1 MIAALAVA
9 AVVALAVPISAAA
22 QTPAPPSTTAPTP
35 GAMASGATIE
45 PGATVQLEYTLS
57 DDAGKVLDSNK
68 GQSPLT
74 YTQGERQ
81 VIAAL
86 QEQLAGM
93 HTGEAKK
100 VVLKP
105 EQAFGPVD
113 PSAETEVP
121 KEQIPADAQVVGAQL
136 MARNASGEGRPVVVK
151 EVKDKTVVIDL
162 NHPLAGKT
170 LVFDVKVV
178 GVEAP
183 AKAAVPTAPDAP
195 KAAEPTTGAP
205 KAADPKPTEP
215 KAGDSQPTK

>member
-9 AVVALAVPISAAA
+9 AAVALAVPITAAA
-22 QTPAPPSTTAPTP
+22 QTPAPSSTVAPTP

-68 GQSPLT
+68 GQPPLT

-113 PSAETEVP
+113 PAAETEVP

-136 MARNASGEGRPVVVK
+136 MARSASGEGRPVVVK
-151 EVKDKTVVIDL
+151 AVRDKTVLIDL

-183 AKAAVPTAPDAP
+183 AKAPAP
-195 KAAEPTTGAP
+195 KAAEPAAP
-205 KAADPKPTEP
+205 DAKAADPKPAEP
-215 KAGDSQPTK
+215 KAEESKPSK